1 MSYPSIAFILPFKEL
16 AETAVAV
23 AAELNIPVTAEVG
36 DLTRGVERA
45 RAAVKAGAEVII
57 SRGGTASAVAAA
69 VPVPVVEIRVT
80 SSDLV
85 RCFSKLGKFTGKI
98 GLAGFRNIIYGCE
111 ELGSLLG
118 YELVRIPIP
127 SEAEAREVIARA
139 RDNGVK
145 HVIGDQISYISATEL
160 GLSAE
165 RISSGREGI
174 AQALYEAQHV
184 LRVRRE
190 EQERGQQIR
199 TIVGSVNDGIVAVD
213 SAGRVILFNPQ
224 AERIFGLEARH
235 VLGQPVTELLPG
247 TRLALTLQ
255 EGRPALGELLQVGSI
270 RVAVKRTPVLVGSEV
285 VGAVATFSDVT
296 ELQRY
301 EQAVRQKLHKK
312 GLVARSTL
320 EQIAGTSQAVRSL
333 VSAANRYAVT
343 DATVLLLGESGT
355 GKELLAQGIHRA
367 SRRHKGPFV
376 AVNCAAVP
384 ETLLESELFGYE
396 EGAFTGARKG
406 GKQGLFELAHGG
418 TIFLD
423 EIGDMPLP
431 LQARLLRI
439 LQEKEVMRIG
449 GDSVIP
455 VDVRI
460 VAATNRNLENDVDA
474 GRFRADLFYRL
485 NLLRLEVPP
494 LRNRL
499 EDVPVLTGAL
509 SEKLQQRYG
518 RQLCML
524 PEAMEALSAYPWPG
538 NVRELE
544 NFLERL
550 WLLSDAD
557 TVTAEAVRAL
567 LPNRPAPAK
576 SGGALPDL
584 TLAELE
590 SMAIAQALAA
600 ERGNFQKAAERLGL
614 HRTTLYRKL
623 QQIGGE

>member
-1 MSYPSIAFILPFKEL
+1 
-16 AETAVAV
+16 
-23 AAELNIPVTAEVG
+23 
-36 DLTRGVERA
+36 
-45 RAAVKAGAEVII
+45 
-57 SRGGTASAVAAA
+57 
-69 VPVPVVEIRVT
+69 
-80 SSDLV
+80 
-85 RCFSKLGKFTGKI
+85 
-98 GLAGFRNIIYGCE
+98 
-111 ELGSLLG
+111 
-118 YELVRIPIP
+118 
-127 SEAEAREVIARA
+127 
-139 RDNGVK
+139 
-145 HVIGDQISYISATEL
+145 
-160 GLSAE
+160 
-165 RISSGREGI
+165 
-174 AQALYEAQHV
+174 
-184 LRVRRE
+184 
-190 EQERGQQIR
+190 
-199 TIVGSVNDGIVAVD
+199 
-213 SAGRVILFNPQ
+213 
-224 AERIFGLEARH
+224 
-235 VLGQPVTELLPG
+235 
-247 TRLALTLQ
+247 
-255 EGRPALGELLQVGSI
+255 
-270 RVAVKRTPVLVGSEV
+270 
-285 VGAVATFSDVT
+285 
-296 ELQRY
+296 
-301 EQAVRQKLHKK
+301 
-312 GLVARSTL
+312 
-320 EQIAGTSQAVRSL
+320 
-333 VSAANRYAVT
+333 
-343 DATVLLLGESGT
+343 
-355 GKELLAQGIHRA
+355 
-367 SRRHKGPFV
+367 
-376 AVNCAAVP
+376 
-384 ETLLESELFGYE
+384 
-396 EGAFTGARKG
+396 
-406 GKQGLFELAHGG
+406 
-418 TIFLD
+418 
-423 EIGDMPLP
+423 
-431 LQARLLRI
+431 
-439 LQEKEVMRIG
+439 MRIG